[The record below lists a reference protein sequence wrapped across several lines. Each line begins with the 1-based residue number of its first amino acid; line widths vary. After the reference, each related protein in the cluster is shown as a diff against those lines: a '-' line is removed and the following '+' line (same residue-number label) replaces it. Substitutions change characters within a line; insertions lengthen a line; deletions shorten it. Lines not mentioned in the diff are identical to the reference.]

1 MAFVSMCFGYACS
14 VLLLVTYAASHEAEF
29 NLNMRRCL
37 RTEETPSWNRTFHF
51 DNHGLNLTLE
61 VTGKPSHWILNYIFG
76 ILAHEK
82 LGYQNITFVEHT
94 WDEPTSSFHR
104 LECGDSRCTQLP
116 QVHVNLEVWLPLGS
130 SASFWSPSSKV
141 TDHGPLGPVSR
152 WTLLT
157 SSDFIHRLRSAN
169 VSRLESLCC
178 SHAQRFFQDRHDYSR
193 ATFTTPSFCDLPSG
207 CNASCHRDHL
217 LSFLTQSGAH
227 SVETTSNIDPVNAM
241 LINWYPNGIGCMS
254 STLAAVPFTAC
265 DSVIVNANWSGSCVP
280 HRWLPP
286 QTASPQENCVYE
298 SHQAVKLTWAKLKTS
313 LPLVYQLVD
322 QMRLSQADFDEL
334 VDAAYSSSAFASEA
348 ERRSHYYNVS
358 CNWVRRYPN
367 RWKAWTKG
375 WKEKQNLTIAGL
387 FTLYGKWVIPNLHT
401 VAMQAIQHVNQAPNY
416 FANTEYAL
424 TLDVRNLTCV
434 QDIVVKDYFD
444 LLMSTSESKLVGV
457 IAALCSDSIEP
468 VIEVANYQRQLVVS
482 PTVESA
488 RIVKKR
494 DSPYFFRTVPSMLTA
509 NLALVRL
516 FLNWS
521 WHRIAVFRKDD
532 HFLDPRLYQV
542 NGIEVIID
550 AEMKDH
556 QLTYEFVQRHLKEM
570 VHSNS
575 RIFIIEHFAQGT
587 ALVLCA
593 AYHLGLHFD
602 AGYVWFI
609 NPWLSEG
616 WWKPNDVRP
625 SECSYEEMANITS
638 WTFTITHQLG
648 MAPVWHSYMHMYEHS
663 LTRERDVRL
672 HSRSSDSFDLFPEA
686 LPYTG
691 TDYTIYTYESV
702 IVLALAL
709 VNLLRAYPS
718 AISIFD
724 SPEIAEAY
732 RHLVSNTDIVYT
744 DFLKPQLLNMEPF
757 FSGEF
762 VEFLSSA
769 QLYGSHRT
777 RDSHPSRLRFNE
789 LNERVADFWLLKQH
803 QVNKTSPIVMLY
815 FNEDLPNAPFRL
827 SGDGSIPSVNDFNQ
841 LVRDRWFDS
850 VYWGKSGKIPGDG
863 SETGEN
869 CTFSWLSDLFR
880 VNCSTATVIFS
891 IIMVLLVAMPIFVL
905 FIVYYRRKLKE
916 AERRIRQP
924 YEELCAEL
932 QDIDIPCSDVVF
944 SRPVG
949 QGAFGM
955 VFGGEAKHKGTWEAV
970 AVKVIGGKATYEGK
984 RDFLAEAKLM
994 RELDHKNVVRL
1005 IGICL
1010 KPRENHLYLIMEVM
1024 LNSDMKTYLL
1034 SRRPLAQQDPD
1045 HVDVRPSTLT
1055 QMTIDIAEGLA
1066 YLHSK
1071 DLVHRDIACRNCLV
1085 SSDRVVKIGDFGLA
1099 RKLNNTGN
1107 EGYYRFTRNCQLP
1120 VRWMS
1125 PEAVQLGVFSP
1136 QSDIWSYGIVLYE
1149 IITFGVLP
1157 YGRLGEV
1164 EVVERVKQINF
1175 SILDFLPPAAVNTT
1189 VAGLI
1194 NQCCQHQWQH
1204 RPEKMEVIIQQ
1215 LREYPDCVRPF
1226 LTDEPPKPNRAIDA
1240 LPFQPGAGACMMSE
1254 NALTPDGP
1262 NPSANNPTSNAVAI
1276 TDTVSNNHSSAV
1288 YGVGHARGFHST
1300 TGSLTGTGRSPLVYY
1315 SADSFTD
1322 AATTLAAR
1330 RPLASE
1336 STVYPSG
1343 RRRHKTADGAVSST
1357 KNAYLCRGTSS
1368 SSGHTG
1374 QDSEVS
1380 FEDPKGPASD
1390 ITQEFLHG
1398 WCAVGDATP
1407 IGGDCVSNSHRNIP
1421 NVSRRYRSEHGKRI
1435 HDQLSA
1441 RRHWMCKPGHEV
1453 TELTPMLL
1461 TRLTCN
1467 TGPLSLDKSAGS
1479 TPLDLH
1485 ESVTDGSAAPEPDGH
1500 QATQNR
1506 LALDKQLNGILSTTI
1521 RSLSTGYISSCPS
1534 CTDANV
1540 ALAKSAPDG
1549 NPSLYVGISRGKQN
1563 VSDVLFHP
1571 ELSDHH
1577 ASQHAHT
1584 RFGATRT
1591 GRHCLTTHGL
1601 SAGAP
1606 NQSST
1611 LTTRSVVDNASCLLR
1626 SVLRMF
1632 TRGNKTRALSYPD
1645 TGLRCTKSSISCRA
1659 LGVTPIT
1666 DLPTGPLHN
1675 QAESGHMST
1684 SCPPLFMAQLSTV
1697 GQHLPNMNP
1706 HSDPM
1711 MLNRDMCIPPVPQR
1725 FFPITETVVNQPVA
1739 TPSDITDSSVRD
1751 LPGSELSRSPHELVP
1766 LLATNPS
1773 IHSLQSKSGATLFS
1787 LSSSSPSP
1795 TPAPPSSTPPASS
1808 TNGLLSNGDHHQSF
1822 YLV

>member
-1 MAFVSMCFGYACS
+1 MALTSGVPEVMCSDNGSNFVDAESQLERK
-14 VLLLVTYAASHEAEF
+14 LLGFDQDRIHRTLVIRGSELHSYPPAASHWDRTWKRMIRTVQPVMQAVTREQVYHKWTKVGRGMTVGDLALPIGGPRHADVWPKAVVNRVVKGADNHVREVY
-29 NLNMRRCL
+29 L
-37 RTEETPSWNRTFHF
+37 RTRSDTEQRAEASPASEARV
-51 DNHGLNLTLE
+51 G
-61 VTGKPSHWILNYIFG
+61 GKQFTIH
-76 ILAHEK
+76 
-82 LGYQNITFVEHT
+82 
-94 WDEPTSSFHR
+94 
-104 LECGDSRCTQLP
+104 TQLAATRWGTILVSRAGVEYIRPFLPAAFGEIATKVP
-116 QVHVNLEVWLPLGS
+116 QEIRLIIVSVPV
-130 SASFWSPSSKV
+130 SPSSRHSV
-141 TDHGPLGPVSR
+141 PELPRPV
-152 WTLLT
+152 
-157 SSDFIHRLRSAN
+157 LRSRTQIRTLKQAALTRTLDLLHID
-169 VSRLESLCC
+169 VCC
-178 SHAQRFFQDRHDYSR
+178 ISETRIHDSSQRMELIAPALSTRYWLYTSGDSPAAVTGQAGVGLVLS
-193 ATFTTPSFCDLPSG
+193 TTAAAAL
-207 CNASCHRDHL
+207 
-217 LSFLTQSGAH
+217 
-227 SVETTSNIDPVNAM
+227 IDWIPVN
-241 LINWYPNGIGCMS
+241 
-254 STLAAVPFTAC
+254 STLHVVRLTG
-265 DSVIVNANWSGSCVP
+265 SVRV
-280 HRWLPP
+280 
-286 QTASPQENCVYE
+286 
-298 SHQAVKLTWAKLKTS
+298 
-313 LPLVYQLVD
+313 
-322 QMRLSQADFDEL
+322 
-334 VDAAYSSSAFASEA
+334 SS
-348 ERRSHYYNVS
+348 RRKS
-358 CNWVRRYPN
+358 
-367 RWKAWTKG
+367 
-375 WKEKQNLTIAGL
+375 
-387 FTLYGKWVIPNLHT
+387 
-401 VAMQAIQHVNQAPNY
+401 
-416 FANTEYAL
+416 
-424 TLDVRNLTCV
+424 VRNLFVVSAYAPADCSDV
-434 QDIVVKDYFD
+434 SVKDVFYSD
-444 LLMSTSESKLVGV
+444 LAAILRSTCG
-457 IAALCSDSIEP
+457 SDI
-468 VIEVANYQRQLVVS
+468 
-482 PTVESA
+482 
-488 RIVKKR
+488 
-494 DSPYFFRTVPSMLTA
+494 
-509 NLALVRL
+509 
-516 FLNWS
+516 
-521 WHRIAVFRKDD
+521 
-532 HFLDPRLYQV
+532 
-542 NGIEVIID
+542 
-550 AEMKDH
+550 
-556 QLTYEFVQRHLKEM
+556 
-570 VHSNS
+570 
-575 RIFIIEHFAQGT
+575 
-587 ALVLCA
+587 
-593 AYHLGLHFD
+593 
-602 AGYVWFI
+602 
-609 NPWLSEG
+609 
-616 WWKPNDVRP
+616 
-625 SECSYEEMANITS
+625 
-638 WTFTITHQLG
+638 
-648 MAPVWHSYMHMYEHS
+648 
-663 LTRERDVRL
+663 
-672 HSRSSDSFDLFPEA
+672 
-686 LPYTG
+686 
-691 TDYTIYTYESV
+691 
-702 IVLALAL
+702 IVLAGDMNAQVGRLG
-709 VNLLRAYPS
+709 
-718 AISIFD
+718 
-724 SPEIAEAY
+724 EAE
-732 RHLVSNTDIVYT
+732 
-744 DFLKPQLLNMEPF
+744 
-757 FSGEF
+757 
-762 VEFLSSA
+762 
-769 QLYGSHRT
+769 
-777 RDSHPSRLRFNE
+777 SRL
-789 LNERVADFWLLKQH
+789 
-803 QVNKTSPIVMLY
+803 
-815 FNEDLPNAPFRL
+815 
-827 SGDGSIPSVNDFNQ
+827 
-841 LVRDRWFDS
+841 
-850 VYWGKSGKIPGDG
+850 
-863 SETGEN
+863 
-869 CTFSWLSDLFR
+869 
-880 VNCSTATVIFS
+880 
-891 IIMVLLVAMPIFVL
+891 
-905 FIVYYRRKLKE
+905 
-916 AERRIRQP
+916 
-924 YEELCAEL
+924 
-932 QDIDIPCSDVVF
+932 
-944 SRPVG
+944 
-949 QGAFGM
+949 
-955 VFGGEAKHKGTWEAV
+955 GG
-970 AVKVIGGKATYEGK
+970 
-984 RDFLAEAKLM
+984 R
-994 RELDHKNVVRL
+994 
-1005 IGICL
+1005 
-1010 KPRENHLYLIMEVM
+1010 
-1024 LNSDMKTYLL
+1024 
-1034 SRRPLAQQDPD
+1034 DPD

-1204 RPEKMEVIIQQ
+1204 RPEKMEVVIQQ

-1288 YGVGHARGFHST
+1288 FGVGHARGFHST

-1330 RPLASE
+1330 RPLTSE
-1336 STVYPSG
+1336 STAFPSG
-1343 RRRHKTADGAVSST
+1343 RRRHKTADGAVNST

-1407 IGGDCVSNSHRNIP
+1407 VGGDCVSNSHRNIP

-1461 TRLTCN
+1461 TRLTGN
-1467 TGPLSLDKSAGS
+1467 TGPLPLDKSAGS
-1479 TPLDLH
+1479 TPLDLQ
-1485 ESVTDGSAAPEPDGH
+1485 ESVTNGSAAPEPDGH
-1500 QATQNR
+1500 HATQNR

-1591 GRHCLTTHGL
+1591 GRHCLTAHGL

-1645 TGLRCTKSSISCRA
+1645 TGLRCTKSSMSCRA

-1697 GQHLPNMNP
+1697 GQHLPTMNP

-1739 TPSDITDSSVRD
+1739 TPSDITDCSVRD
-1751 LPGSELSRSPHELVP
+1751 LPRNELSRSPHELVP

-1808 TNGLLSNGDHHQSF
+1808 TNGLFSNGDHHQSF